1 MTPDD
6 LVEIELIRRLK
17 YRYVRYIDTKDWQ
30 PLAELFTD
38 DATASYGGGAR
49 NLAGREAIMEFLS
62 TSMASESMLTSH
74 KVHHPEIELTG
85 ADPATGSATA
95 TGVWALDDV
104 VLMDDLGLV
113 VRGSSFYDDRY
124 VKAGGAWRIAHTG
137 YRRVYEEMEPR
148 SPDAKLTASWWATDG
163 RSSLL

>member
-6 LVEIELIRRLK
+6 LVEIEMIRRLK
-17 YRYVRYIDTKDWQ
+17 YRYVRYIDTKDW
-30 PLAELFTD
+30 PSLGELFTA
-38 DATASYGGGAR
+38 DATASYGGGAK
-49 NLAGREAIMEFLS
+49 NLTGRDAVMEFLS

-85 ADPATGSATA
+85 AGPATGDPTA

-104 VLMDDLGLV
+104 VIMEDLGLV
-113 VRGSSFYDDRY
+113 VRGASFYDDRY
-124 VKAGGAWRIAHTG
+124 VKVDGSWRIAHTG

-148 SPDAKLTASWWATDG
+148 SPEAKLTASWWATDG

>member
-6 LVEIELIRRLK
+6 LVEIELICQLK

-30 PLAELFTD
+30 PLGALFTD

-49 NLAGREAIMEFLS
+49 NLAGRAAIMEFLS
-62 TSMASESMLTSH
+62 ASMASESMLTSH
-74 KVHHPEIELTG
+74 KVHHPEIALAGVDAATG
-85 ADPATGSATA
+85 ADTA

-104 VLMDDLGLV
+104 VIMEDLGIV
-113 VRGSSFYDDRY
+113 VRGSSYYDDRY
-124 VKAGGAWRIAHTG
+124 EKVDGAWRIAHTG
-137 YRRVYEEMEPR
+137 YRRVFEEMVPR
-148 SPDAKLTASWWATDG
+148 APEAKLTASWWATGG